1 MNNVKSLGFT
11 TISKEEML
19 KVNGG
24 SVGGWISQ
32 ILSVFRFGKK

>member
-1 MNNVKSLGFT
+1 MNNVKGLGFT

-24 SVGGWISQ
+24 SVGNWLGH
-32 ILSVFRFGKK
+32 ILSVFRFGKR